1 MLSGKLIILEFRN
14 IYSISKFKDLMN
26 RIALITGATSG
37 IGYAT
42 AKILAD
48 NKFDLIITGRRDD
61 RLREIKKELELF
73 GFSKVLKICFD
84 VKNRKQV
91 IKAITEL
98 PKEWKNV
105 DVLVNNAGLASGF
118 GHIQDGNIE
127 DWEQMI
133 DTNIKGLL
141 YVTKEVLP
149 VMVSRNTGHII
160 NISSIAGHEVYEYG
174 NVYCAS
180 KHAVSALSKSM
191 RIDLLKNNIKVTN
204 ISPGMA
210 ETEFSIVRFH
220 GDKAQAKKFYEGLIP
235 LNGVDVA
242 EAILFVLSRPA
253 HVCINEMLIMPTA
266 QATAAITN
274 RVLTN

>member
-61 RLREIKKELELF
+61 RLREIKKELELS
-73 GFSKVLKICFD
+73 GFSKVLTICFD

-149 VMVSRNTGHII
+149 VMVSRNTGHIV